1 MPWALISL
9 LLAVD
14 PTNPPAPPQQ
24 SGVSFPTAKAVD
36 AVQACLTDKLAEV
49 GEVAAMEPDRGSII
63 LLIRGNPEGPMVI
76 ELAPKAPVSEALRR
90 LCRNLTGR
98 VMDGQADKNAI
109 SIFSFLK
116 GKKAG

>member
-76 ELAPKAPVSEALRR
+76 ELAPASVKVTTKFI
-90 LCRNLTGR
+90 TGTR
-98 VMDGQADKNAI
+98 EI
-109 SIFSFLK
+109 IK
-116 GKKAG
+116 GCI